1 VIDNGNPKGLALT
14 TLDATGC
21 SLTGG
26 VLENEAMEFTI
37 DLEQEED
44 GRWIA
49 EVIGVPGVLAYGRT
63 PDEAITK
70 VEALR
75 LRVRVEDEAAKRLL
89 RTDLDE
95 LEHKYGLRSE
105 EFSQRYDGGEMG
117 DDADF
122 VEWNALFQEI
132 AQGLSEPMDY
142 NVCSPHSMW

>member
-1 VIDNGNPKGLALT
+1 MIDNGNPKGLAFT

-26 VLENEAMEFTI
+26 VLEDEDMEFTI

-49 EVIGVPGVLAYGRT
+49 EMIEVPGVLAYGRT

-75 LRVRVEDEAAKRLL
+75 LRVRVEDEAALRIL

-95 LEHKYGLRSE
+95 LEHKYSLRSE
-105 EFSQRYDGGEMG
+105 EFSQRYDSGEMG

-122 VEWNALFQEI
+122 VEWNALLRMYAKVQNR
-132 AQGLSEPMDY
+132 LSLLQDGIGGQ
-142 NVCSPHSMW
+142 